1 MKKMTEIQ
9 VSIEDKPGTMATLC
23 SVLGKAGVNI
33 VGSMV
38 TGGVVRMVVQDVP
51 KATSALNGAGYK
63 SSTKEVAAAE
73 LPNQPGAL
81 TTLARKIA
89 DKGVNI
95 DYLYA
100 TTMGSGGNATVVFGV
115 ANPDAIAGL

>member
-1 MKKMTEIQ
+1 MKKITEIQ
-9 VSIEDKPGTMATLC
+9 VTLEDKPGTMSALC
-23 SVLGKAGVNI
+23 AALGNEGVNI

-38 TGGVVRMVVQDVP
+38 AGGVVRMVVQDVP
-51 KATSALNGAGYK
+51 KATSVLSGAGFK
-63 SSTKEVAAAE
+63 SSTKEVATAE
-73 LPNQPGAL
+73 VPNQPGAL
-81 TTLARKIA
+81 STLARKIA

-100 TTMGSGGNATVVFGV
+100 TTMSSGGNATVVFGV

>member
-1 MKKMTEIQ
+1 MKKITEIQ
-9 VSIEDKPGTMATLC
+9 VTLEDKPGTMSALC
-23 SVLGKAGVNI
+23 AALGKGGVNI

-38 TGGVVRMVVQDVP
+38 TGGVVRMIVQDVP

-73 LPNQPGAL
+73 VPNQPGAL

-100 TTMGSGGNATVVFGV
+100 TTIGSGGNATVVFGV